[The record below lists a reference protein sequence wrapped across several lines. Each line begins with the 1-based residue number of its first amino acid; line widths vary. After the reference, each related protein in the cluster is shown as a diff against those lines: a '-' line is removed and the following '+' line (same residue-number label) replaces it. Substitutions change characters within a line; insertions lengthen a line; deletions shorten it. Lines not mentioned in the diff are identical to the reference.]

1 MKKREKKFAHI
12 SSYFAICL
20 SLFVN
25 ISLLFIPISK
35 NSRQLSIA
43 KKSNKIQ
50 LRIISKEKKLKKKI
64 KEKKQIVNTDQNKE
78 VEKSEDSK
86 FLGKTSQKFKKETQA
101 SRVGIYKKRGKRK
114 KKTSFKQN
122 NLKRAY
128 SKKTRRPK
136 KKKKIS
142 LSDLSL
148 KNQNSLADLLILE
161 TGKESVDSKSKKES
175 LSGEKGLAQNND
187 YLEDIPLGDITKLN
201 TTEYRFFGF
210 FQRIR
215 KKLEKYWGRSLKEK
229 ARILGKSGRRLSSKE
244 NKITTLSVIINK
256 KGEIIEVFLKGRS
269 GIKELDEAAVESFNN
284 AGPFPNPPKG
294 FVKNGR
300 GKIEWGFIVK
310 G

>member
-12 SSYFAICL
+12 SFSSFALFL

-25 ISLLFIPISK
+25 VSLLFVPISK
-35 NSRQLSIA
+35 NNDRLSIA

-50 LRIISKEKKLKKKI
+50 LRIISKEKKIKKKI

-78 VEKSEDSK
+78 TEKSEDSK
-86 FLGKTSQKFKKETQA
+86 FLGKTNQKFKKETQA
-101 SRVGIYKKRGKRK
+101 SKIGIYKKGGKG
-114 KKTSFKQN
+114 KKTSFKQKK
-122 NLKRAY
+122 LKKAY
-128 SKKTRRPK
+128 SKKSRRA
-136 KKKKIS
+136 KKKIS

-148 KNQNSLADLLILE
+148 KKQNSLADLLILE
-161 TGKESVDSKSKKES
+161 TEKVSIDSKGKIE
-175 LSGEKGLAQNND
+175 GLGNERGVAQNND

-201 TTEYRFFGF
+201 TTEYRYFGF

-215 KKLEKYWGRSLKEK
+215 KKLEQYWGRSLKEK
-229 ARILGKSGRRLSSKE
+229 ARILGKSGRGLSSE
-244 NKITTLSVIINK
+244 ESKITTLSVIINK
-256 KGEIIEVFLKGRS
+256 KGEIIEVFLKSRS
-269 GIKELDEAAVESFNN
+269 GIKELDEAAIESFNN